1 MLDIRYRIYMNKLW
15 EIRRPQP
22 DLVQQVARNSRIDPI
37 VAFLLVNRGITDPA
51 EAENF
56 LSPSLNHLRSPFALK
71 DVTQAADRIIRA
83 LLNREKI
90 LLFGDY
96 DVDGVTA
103 AAVIHDFLKPLQADI
118 SVYIPH
124 RTREGYGLRPEHVP
138 RHIAP
143 GKFDLVITVDCGS
156 GSHEAVTAA
165 SRVGIDTIITDHHRI
180 DSSLPKA
187 AAVVNPNRPDC
198 PSGFGHL
205 AGVGVAYFLVI
216 VLRKRLREI
225 GYWKQQPEPNLRELC
240 DLVALG
246 TVADMA
252 PMVLENRILTKEG
265 LGLIQAGRRIPIRAL
280 AESSGIGLESI
291 DAEAVAFRLSPR
303 INAAGRID
311 HAGLAFDL
319 LQETGLHAAREKA
332 ERLNAMNADRQRIEK
347 QIIDDIDQRL
357 QARPEMLKNRTL
369 VLSSSNWHEG
379 ILGIAASKVVEK
391 YHRMAVLIST
401 RDGIGKGSARG
412 VAGMDLF
419 GFLCQCKGYLE
430 DFGGHQTA
438 AGLKVR
444 TANID
449 TFSEIFEETVRRQSR
464 PEDFVP
470 RIFVDCEL
478 EFDQISSDLIDA
490 LEGLKPHGVGN
501 PAPLFLARNV
511 RVLSSRLVGKTHRK
525 MRLAQF
531 TGSRNRTLEAIQFH
545 IDSETPQKT
554 TFSRMAYRLT
564 WNHWNGRKTA
574 QAVVE
579 EAD

>member
-1 MLDIRYRIYMNKLW
+1 MIDIRYRTCMDKLW
-15 EIRRPQP
+15 EIHRPQP
-22 DLVQQVARNSRIDPI
+22 DLVEQVARDLRIDPI
-37 VAFLLVNRGITDPA
+37 VALLLVNRGISNPA
-51 EAENF
+51 DAENF
-56 LSPSLNHLRSPFALK
+56 LSPSLNHLRSPFTLK

-83 LLNREKI
+83 LINRGKI
-90 LLFGDY
+90 LIFGDY

-103 AAVIHDFLKPLQADI
+103 AAVIYDFLKPLQADI
-118 SVYIPH
+118 SVYFPH
-124 RTREGYGLRPEHVP
+124 RTREGYGLRPEHVL

-180 DSSLPKA
+180 DSSLPNA

-198 PSGFGHL
+198 PSGFGYL

-246 TVADMA
+246 TVADMV

-265 LGLIQAGRRIPIRAL
+265 LGLIQAGRRISIRAL

-319 LQETGLHAAREKA
+319 LQETGLRAAREKA

-347 QIIDDIDQRL
+347 QIVDDIDRQL

-369 VLSSSNWHEG
+369 VLSGPNWHEG

-412 VAGMDLF
+412 VAGLDLF

-449 TFSEIFEETVRRQSR
+449 TFTEIFEETVRRQSR
-464 PEDFVP
+464 PEDFIP

-478 EFDQISSDLIDA
+478 GFDQINSDLIDA

-511 RVLSSRLVGKTHRK
+511 RVLSSRLVGETHRK

-531 TGSRNRTLEAIQFH
+531 TGGRNCTLEAIQFH
-545 IDSETPQKT
+545 IDPEAPQKT

-574 QAVVE
+574 QAIVE
-579 EAD
+579 ETN

>member
-1 MLDIRYRIYMNKLW
+1 MNKLW